1 MNASVV
7 SMKIIIIISI
17 LRISLHYGVVIKAIK
32 SKYGKYW
39 TLNLLR
45 NLPQRLLLILPP
57 LYSVY

>member
-32 SKYGKYW
+32 SKYGKY
-39 TLNLLR
+39 
-45 NLPQRLLLILPP
+45 
-57 LYSVY
+57 